1 MIHGSRSSPSR
12 KSVSAIFLAAEMASG
27 FGSVL
32 GSFGVRTAASAA
44 TFPFPFR
51 SRKRAKE
58 RQPASV
64 RISERL
70 PAPSFRRAAMKARI
84 SAGVSLA
91 SCFSVGAEPNV
102 GQKAQEL
109 DTSRLYASSVLAD
122 MRRSA
127 PR

>member
-1 MIHGSRSSPSR
+1 MIHGSRSSPSPR
-12 KSVSAIFLAAEMASG
+12 SG
-27 FGSVL
+27 PAPFFEGGGAPGLVEDSCAVGVRAGFRRVL
-32 GSFGVRTAASAA
+32 GLLGGGPPASAA

-70 PAPSFRRAAMKARI
+70 PAPSFRRAAIKARL

-91 SCFSVGAEPNV
+91 SCFRVGAEPRWSVRKLRNC
-102 GQKAQEL
+102 
-109 DTSRLYASSVLAD
+109 DTSR
-122 MRRSA
+122 
-127 PR
+127 